1 MRIVVL
7 PGIWPPDV
15 GGPATHGPELARFL
29 VGRGHS
35 VQVVTMASA
44 PPTELP
50 CPVTTVDRARPFP
63 VRYGELTLRAARAA
77 RQADLVYASST
88 YAAAAVA
95 SSASRRPLVA
105 KLVSDPAY
113 ERARRWGLFD
123 GTLED
128 FQHAGGTRLTA
139 LKRARTRALA
149 RARTLIVPSRYL
161 AEIARGWNLDPKR
174 LHVVPNPAPPAR
186 AATATERTGLVF
198 AGRLTRQKAMHVAL
212 DALAY
217 VPTTAL
223 TIIGDGPDRA
233 RLERHAHDAGLNG
246 RVRFVGS
253 LPREEVLDALAGAEA
268 AVLSSDWENFPH
280 AAVEA
285 LAVGTPMVATTVG
298 GVGEI
303 VSDGV
308 NGLLVP
314 PGSPEAFGHA
324 LQRLL
329 ESPELRT
336 RLSDGARDSV
346 LELDA
351 DRIYGRI
358 EELLEAA
365 CRLTNG
371 AEHAAPTHP
380 HGRPD
385 AIHRC
390 RCPDWLTR
398 KFDALERQL
407 DYRVIASVDERAP
420 GSTTARAIPPARA
433 EPDQAAR
440 RRPLLPPAAVP
451 RAPADHRLPP
461 RGDHRREPLLGRGVA
476 RRTGDGR
483 VDNGRRS
490 SIEIHG
496 DWRTATRLYGSPS
509 RRVLS
514 PLADA
519 VGRIALRR
527 GDAVRASVQLHGG
540 PRRGSPWAS
549 R

>member
-50 CPVTTVDRARPFP
+50 CPVTTVDRNRPFP
-63 VRYGELTLRAARAA
+63 VRYGELTLRATRAA
-77 RQADLVYASST
+77 RDTDVVYASST
-88 YAAAAVA
+88 YAAAAQPR
-95 SSASRRPLVA
+95 SPSRRPLVA

-113 ERARRWGLFD
+113 ERARRWGLFG

-139 LKRARTRALA
+139 LKHARTRALR
-149 RARTLIVPSRYL
+149 RATTLIVPSRYL
-161 AEIARGWNLDPKR
+161 AEIARGWGLDAGS

-186 AATATERTGLVF
+186 AAGDTERSGLVF
-198 AGRLTRQKAMHVAL
+198 AGRLTRQKAVHVAL
-212 DALAY
+212 DALQY
-217 VPTTAL
+217 VPATAL
-223 TIIGDGPDRA
+223 TIVGDGPDRD
-233 RLERHAHDAGLNG
+233 RLERHAHEAGLNG

-253 LPREEVLDALAGAEA
+253 LPREEVLDVLAGAEA

-285 LAVGTPMVATTVG
+285 LAVGTPLVATAVG
-298 GVGEI
+298 GVGEV

-336 RLSDGARDSV
+336 RLSDGARHSV

-365 CRLTNG
+365 V
-371 AEHAAPTHP
+371 
-380 HGRPD
+380 RP
-385 AIHRC
+385 
-390 RCPDWLTR
+390 
-398 KFDALERQL
+398 
-407 DYRVIASVDERAP
+407 
-420 GSTTARAIPPARA
+420 
-433 EPDQAAR
+433 
-440 RRPLLPPAAVP
+440 
-451 RAPADHRLPP
+451 
-461 RGDHRREPLLGRGVA
+461 
-476 RRTGDGR
+476 
-483 VDNGRRS
+483 
-490 SIEIHG
+490 
-496 DWRTATRLYGSPS
+496 
-509 RRVLS
+509 
-514 PLADA
+514 
-519 VGRIALRR
+519 
-527 GDAVRASVQLHGG
+527 
-540 PRRGSPWAS
+540 
-549 R
+549 

>member
-77 RQADLVYASST
+77 READLVYASST

-128 FQHAGGTRLTA
+128 FQHASGTWLTA
-139 LKRARTRALA
+139 LKRARTSALA

-186 AATATERTGLVF
+186 AATSTERTGLVF

-285 LAVGTPMVATTVG
+285 LAVGTPMVATAVG

-329 ESPELRT
+329 ESPELQT
-336 RLSDGARDSV
+336 SLSDGALESV

-351 DRIYGRI
+351 GRIYRQI
-358 EELLEAA
+358 EQLL
-365 CRLTNG
+365 
-371 AEHAAPTHP
+371 
-380 HGRPD
+380 
-385 AIHRC
+385 
-390 RCPDWLTR
+390 
-398 KFDALERQL
+398 
-407 DYRVIASVDERAP
+407 
-420 GSTTARAIPPARA
+420 
-433 EPDQAAR
+433 QAA
-440 RRPLLPPAAVP
+440 V
-451 RAPADHRLPP
+451 
-461 RGDHRREPLLGRGVA
+461 
-476 RRTGDGR
+476 
-483 VDNGRRS
+483 RS
-490 SIEIHG
+490 
-496 DWRTATRLYGSPS
+496 
-509 RRVLS
+509 
-514 PLADA
+514 
-519 VGRIALRR
+519 
-527 GDAVRASVQLHGG
+527 
-540 PRRGSPWAS
+540 
-549 R
+549 